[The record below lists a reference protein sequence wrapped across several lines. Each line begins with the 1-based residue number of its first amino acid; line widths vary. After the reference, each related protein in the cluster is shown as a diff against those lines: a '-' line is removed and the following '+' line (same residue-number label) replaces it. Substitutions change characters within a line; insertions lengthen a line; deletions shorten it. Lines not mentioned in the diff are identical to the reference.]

1 MRTRASLK
9 AEAKDLL
16 RGNWWSGIS
25 LNTIPYLIINILVGG
40 VSWMAI
46 FPVLLPLVGLGL
58 LQGNYT
64 YTTGV
69 SDIGLILGGI
79 SLGII
84 MFVLSI
90 LISFA
95 TNIVTIGIAA
105 SDLDWIKAGNASD
118 ASFVRAFRYFS
129 TKDFWKVFVLSLKQ
143 VLYIWLWR
151 LIPVIGP
158 IISFVK
164 TIAYSQ
170 TAYIYRQK
178 GDVLTSGEIITESRK
193 LMDGNKLNYFVL
205 QLSFIGWLLLS
216 LFSFGIGLIWLVPY
230 YNMTLAVY
238 HKDLRESATV
248 ID

>member
-1 MRTRASLK
+1 MRTRESLK

-16 RGNWWSGIS
+16 RDNWWSGIS
-25 LNTIPYLIINILVGG
+25 LNTIPYLIVNILVAA
-40 VSWMAI
+40 VSWLA
-46 FPVLLPLVGLGL
+46 FSPFLLPLVGLGL
-58 LQGNYT
+58 LQDTYT
-64 YTTGV
+64 DTTGV

-79 SLGII
+79 VLGVII
-84 MFVLSI
+84 FVLSI

-105 SDLDWIKAGNASD
+105 SNLDWVKTGDASD
-118 ASFVRAFRYFS
+118 AGLAKAFRYFS

-143 VLYIWLWR
+143 VLYIWLWS
-151 LIPVIGP
+151 LIPVVGP

-164 TIAYSQ
+164 ALAYSQ

-193 LMDGNKLNYFVL
+193 LMDGNKLDYFVL
-205 QLSFIGWLLLS
+205 QLSFIGWLILS
-216 LFSFGIGLIWLVPY
+216 TLSFGIGLIWLVPY

>member
-1 MRTRASLK
+1 MRTRESLK

-25 LNTIPYLIINILVGG
+25 LNTIPYLIVNVLVSV

-46 FPVLLPLVGLGL
+46 FPVLLPLVDLGL
-58 LQGNYT
+58 LQDTYT
-64 YTTGV
+64 DTTGV
-69 SDIGLILGGI
+69 GDIGLILGGI
-79 SLGII
+79 ILGII
-84 MFVLSI
+84 IFVLSI

-105 SDLDWIKAGNASD
+105 SNLDWVKTGDASD
-118 ASFVRAFRYFS
+118 AGLAKAFRYFS

-143 VLYIWLWR
+143 VLYIWLWS
-151 LIPVIGP
+151 LIPVVGP

-164 TIAYSQ
+164 ALAYSQ

-193 LMDGNKLNYFVL
+193 LMDGNKLDYFVL
-205 QLSFIGWLLLS
+205 QLSFIGWLILS
-216 LFSFGIGLIWLVPY
+216 TLSFGIGLIWLVPY

-238 HKDLRESATV
+238 HKDLRESAAV